1 MKNIIK
7 SHSIYFGLYTIF
19 AVVTLIFLY
28 LYEKQDIHLFF
39 NGFYNFPAD
48 LLFTYLTYVG
58 DGFAVV
64 ALSIGL
70 LFYNYR
76 WTLQI
81 ALSGIA
87 AGILAQFFKKVVFG
101 ATPRPSA
108 YFEKMDIPIRY
119 VEGVDLHTAFS
130 FPSGHTTAVFA
141 IMTSLMLLI
150 NKKRWEA
157 PLFALALLTGFSR
170 IYLSQHFL
178 ADVLSGSFLGTAI
191 SITIYYL
198 LFHTKYKNNSK
209 WDQSLISFRKK

>member
-1 MKNIIK
+1 MISLTIL
-7 SHSIYFGLYTIF
+7 YFF
-19 AVVTLIFLY
+19 
-28 LYEKQDIHLFF
+28 EKQDIHLFF
-39 NGFYNFPAD
+39 NGYFSPSAD
-48 LLFTYLTYVG
+48 YLFTYLTYVG

-64 ALSIGL
+64 AISIGL

-81 ALSGIA
+81 ALSGIVS
-87 AGILAQFFKKVVFG
+87 GLFAQFFKKIVFG
-101 ATPRPSA
+101 PTPRPSA
-108 YFEKMDIPIRY
+108 YFEQIKISLRY

-157 PLFALALLTGFSR
+157 PLFGLAFLTGFSR

-178 ADVLSGSFLGTAI
+178 ADVLAGSFIG
-191 SITIYYL
+191 ITVSFSIYYFL
-198 LFHTKYKNNSK
+198 YKTKFIHNSK
-209 WDQSLISFRKK
+209 WDQSLITFRKK